1 MGMEMGKRCDPSNN
15 IWLPF
20 IRNAVGPMDFT
31 PGAMCNVHPEENN
44 FDIWTHKNAGAS
56 GTRAYQMAL
65 YVVFESGLQMMS
77 DSPTLYYRERP
88 CADFIA
94 DIPVVWDET
103 RVLEAKLG
111 EYVVVARRSG
121 NKWFIGG
128 ITNGDPRTVTVDL
141 DFLAPNRIFHLTGFS
156 DGMNADRWAMDYVR
170 QETDICSTTVLTL
183 KLARNGGY
191 VGMIE

>member
-1 MGMEMGKRCDPSNN
+1 MEMGKRCDPSNN

-77 DSPTLYYRERP
+77 DSPTLYTVNALVRISLLIFLWYGMREGAGGQVGRIRCCSP
-88 CADFIA
+88 SEWEQM
-94 DIPVVWDET
+94 VH
-103 RVLEAKLG
+103 
-111 EYVVVARRSG
+111 RRYYEWRSAHCY
-121 NKWFIGG
+121 GG
-128 ITNGDPRTVTVDL
+128 
-141 DFLAPNRIFHLTGFS
+141 S
-156 DGMNADRWAMDYVR
+156 
-170 QETDICSTTVLTL
+170 
-183 KLARNGGY
+183 
-191 VGMIE
+191 

>member
-1 MGMEMGKRCDPSNN
+1 
-15 IWLPF
+15 
-20 IRNAVGPMDFT
+20 MDFT

-44 FDIWTHKNAGAS
+44 FDIWTHKNPGAS

-94 DIPVVWDET
+94 GIPVVWDET

-141 DFLAPNRIFHLTGFS
+141 DFLTPNKIFHLTSFF

-170 QETDICSTTVLTL
+170 HETDICSTTVLTL
-183 KLARNGGY
+183 QLARNGGY